1 VDINELYEDV
11 TTGGTDEY
19 TLAYAGEEFTFELQA
34 LTRTRK
40 NEVLAALPQ
49 GFLDP
54 TGLPDGVDPEAAA
67 ELSDDELIEK
77 IEAAGGDVGD
87 LVSGQ
92 LLDAGATEVAIEAMA
107 DAYSHPKLADRDLKN
122 ILSSSQFPDREFMQ
136 MLNKM
141 IEVSSPDESVRDF
154 RGET

>member
-1 VDINELYEDV
+1 VDINALYEDV

-19 TLAYAGEEFTFELQA
+19 TLEYAGEEFTFELQA

-54 TGLPDGVDPEAAA
+54 TGLPEGVDPEAAA
-67 ELSDDELIEK
+67 ELSDEELIEK

-92 LLDAGATEVAIEAMA
+92 LLDAEATEVAIDAMVT
-107 DAYSHPKLADRDLKN
+107 AYSHPKLADRDLEN

-141 IEVSSPDESVRDF
+141 INVSSPDDAVRDF